1 MMISSILLMNDLEKL
16 VRIFEKF
23 PGVGTRQARRFAYHV
38 LSLPDQDVQ
47 DIQTYL
53 VSIRDSVIECT
64 ECRRYFTT
72 HHESGTICEICQ
84 NQNRDREKLI
94 VVAHDHDFQAIER
107 SGVYNGLYFIL
118 GGTIPLLAEN
128 EIKRVRINGLKQL
141 VAKRITQDNL
151 SEIIL
156 GFPVNPDGENTAR
169 FVCKH
174 LAETLERKNI
184 KIVQL
189 GRGLSTG
196 SELEYADAE
205 TLKNAFGN
213 RTSHDTGIV

>member
-1 MMISSILLMNDLEKL
+1 MNDLDRL
-16 VRIFEKF
+16 IHIFERF
-23 PGVGTRQARRFAYHV
+23 PGVGARQARRFAYHV
-38 LSLPDQDVQ
+38 LSLPDN
-47 DIQTYL
+47 DISDLRTYL
-53 VSIRDSVIECT
+53 DSVRNNVIQCT

-72 HHESGTICEICQ
+72 HHEEGTVCEICRS
-84 NQNRDREKLI
+84 QNRDRQKLI
-94 VVAHDHDFQAIER
+94 VVAHDNDCQAIER

-118 GGTIPLLAEN
+118 GGTIPLLSEG

-141 VAKRITQDNL
+141 VTKRIAEDKL

-169 FVCKH
+169 FVRKQ
-174 LAETLERKNI
+174 LAEIIETHAI
-184 KIVQL
+184 TIAQL

-213 RTSHDTGIV
+213 RTSHDTASL